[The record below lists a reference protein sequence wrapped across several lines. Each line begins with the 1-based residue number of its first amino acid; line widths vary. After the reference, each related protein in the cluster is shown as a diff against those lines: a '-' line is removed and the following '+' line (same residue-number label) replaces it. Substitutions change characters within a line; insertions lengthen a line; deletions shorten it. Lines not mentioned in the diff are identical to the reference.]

1 MTSRRKSREMA
12 LQILYQMDF
21 VELAPEKAIDVFC
34 NSFATDD
41 LDCEFIARLVT
52 GVLENMDDI
61 DEILSG
67 ISSKWR
73 LDRMCTTDRNILRMS
88 AFEIRYCQDIPPK
101 VTISEAVEIGKRFG
115 TEESGAFINGLLH
128 NLITQTGGSVS
139 PPADGGA

>member
-21 VELAPEKAIDVFC
+21 VDLAPEKAIDVFC
-34 NSFATDD
+34 SSFATDD

-52 GVLENMDDI
+52 GVLENMDAI
-61 DEILSG
+61 DRILSG

-88 AFEIRYCQDIPPK
+88 AFEIRYCADIPPK

-128 NLITQTGGSVS
+128 NLITQAGGLS
-139 PPADGGA
+139 PPEGGEGP